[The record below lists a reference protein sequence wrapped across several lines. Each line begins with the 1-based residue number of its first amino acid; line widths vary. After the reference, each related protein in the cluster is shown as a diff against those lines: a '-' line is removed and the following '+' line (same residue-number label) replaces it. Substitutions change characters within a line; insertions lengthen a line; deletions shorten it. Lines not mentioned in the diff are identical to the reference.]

1 MAVIQERCDHVGT
14 AGRPRLAMVQAGKH
28 GGHQMRIPAH
38 TIKAGTVLGIIMWH
52 VKYMAWKEKKRPTLR
67 YEQKPDPSFVRD
79 SFLQE
84 GTQTIL
90 GILSTS
96 IGVHMKM
103 SIFKCSECF
112 FWF

>member
-1 MAVIQERCDHVGT
+1 
-14 AGRPRLAMVQAGKH
+14 
-28 GGHQMRIPAH
+28 MRIPAH

-52 VKYMAWKEKKRPTLR
+52 VKYMAWKEKKKTHTKIRT
-67 YEQKPDPSFVRD
+67 EACPSFVRD

>member
-1 MAVIQERCDHVGT
+1 
-14 AGRPRLAMVQAGKH
+14 
-28 GGHQMRIPAH
+28 MRIPAH

-103 SIFKCSECF
+103 SVFKCSECF